1 LILIVALAVV
11 LWGTM
16 APIGYEAVTG
26 GRISIG
32 TPFFNRFFV
41 PLGLVLAIA
50 LAVLPLLNW
59 KRTKAEALR
68 PASISLLI
76 AGVFAVLIWFVLHP
90 TSVVVATA
98 VGLGA
103 WVVIS
108 HGADLYKRLRK
119 GTTLP
124 MAYVGMTLAH
134 VGFSLC
140 MIGIAITATQSEE
153 SDVRMAP
160 QGSVMLAG
168 QRVTFLGVVEA
179 QGPNYSAQQG
189 VFLVEPESTG
199 SYELRAEK
207 RRYFAGNN
215 VMTEAGIQ
223 AGLLADTYVS
233 LGEPLADGAWAVR
246 LHYKPLVRWVWLG
259 ALLMAL
265 GGIIAI
271 FDRRYR
277 SLRVRDTK
285 VIGAVAQS

>member
-1 LILIVALAVV
+1 
-11 LWGTM
+11 
-16 APIGYEAVTG
+16 
-26 GRISIG
+26 
-32 TPFFNRFFV
+32 
-41 PLGLVLAIA
+41 
-50 LAVLPLLNW
+50 
-59 KRTKAEALR
+59 
-68 PASISLLI
+68 
-76 AGVFAVLIWFVLHP
+76 
-90 TSVVVATA
+90 
-98 VGLGA
+98 
-103 WVVIS
+103 
-108 HGADLYKRLRK
+108 
-119 GTTLP
+119 

-134 VGFSLC
+134 VGFSVC

-168 QRVTFLGVVEA
+168 QRVTFLGVVEV